1 VEELEEREVAE
12 ERRPYRQQR
21 GEKDEKDEK
30 QHEKDEK
37 HTRDPLS
44 GIFWGLIL
52 IMIGAIYFAHS
63 QNYLQEA
70 DWWDYVVL
78 GLGIVFLLEA
88 FIRGVMPEY
97 RGGAWGRV
105 VPGLILT
112 LVGLYLIYGLAIGT
126 WWPIILIAAGLII
139 ILGALVR
146 GRRAM

>member
-1 VEELEEREVAE
+1 MEELEEREVAE
-12 ERRPYRQQR
+12 ERRPCRQQR
-21 GEKDEKDEK
+21 S
-30 QHEKDEK
+30 EKDEK

-52 IMIGAIYFAHS
+52 IMIGAIYFAHN
-63 QNYLQEA
+63 QGYLPEA
-70 DWWDYVVL
+70 NWWAYVVL

-88 FIRGVMPEY
+88 FVRGVMPEY

-126 WWPIILIAAGLII
+126 WWPIILIAVGLVI

-146 GRRAM
+146 GRRGM